1 MGNREKLSLF
11 DRKIA
16 ELFEGISVDRF
27 ETLNI
32 EKDECVAVDSEQ
44 QQQQQLIELDPSSES
59 TSTEESD
66 DAETTVLCTKCN
78 IPLPIDL
85 VERRAHYKTEEHIAK
100 LKASINS
107 SSPRLLRKEEASPE
121 RLLAPEQSTG
131 DSITR
136 QD

>member
-1 MGNREKLSLF
+1 MGLISRVSSRTYRGTMNREKLSLF
-11 DRKIA
+11 DKKIA

-32 EKDECVAVDSEQ
+32 DQKDECVVAIDSEQ
-44 QQQQQLIELDPSSES
+44 QLEQQDLSES
-59 TSTEESD
+59 STASTEESNGS
-66 DAETTVLCTKCN
+66 AETTVLCTKCN

-107 SSPRLLRKEEASPE
+107 SSPRLIRKEENNSPD
-121 RLLAPEQSTG
+121 RL
-131 DSITR
+131 
-136 QD
+136 